1 MSKICYGCGATLQTT
16 DIEKKGYI
24 PEKKLNSSS
33 YCMRCFRMMHYGD
46 DARFSTPKEA
56 KEIINKINKDNRFVI
71 FLVDFLNINDEVIK
85 LFKSIKQRKLLVIN
99 KCELLPPSVSPQ
111 SIYNYV
117 VEHYGIKDPI
127 RIKGGTTNHGV
138 TVIKRFLEDN
148 FIKEAYVL
156 GLSNSG
162 KSTLINDMI
171 KVMGVSKNKINISEK
186 ANTTLDFIRL
196 ELSKDLLLIDSPGFI
211 LDNSL
216 SESLNGKTIKEYIIQ
231 VRENETV
238 ALIDNKYF
246 FKFEEKTPI
255 NFYTYAKCDK
265 VIHKY
270 HKLVDGLKT
279 RIELPKG
286 KCVDIV
292 IKGIG
297 FIRVKKG
304 CVVSST
310 IPKKYLEIRES
321 IFGGNN
327 E

>member
-1 MSKICYGCGATLQTT
+1 MSKICYGCGAILQTS

-24 PEKKLNSSS
+24 PANKLNDSS

-46 DARFSTPKEA
+46 EARFSTPKEA

-85 LFKSIKQRKLLVIN
+85 LFKSIKKRKLLVIN

-117 VEHYGIKDPI
+117 IEHYKISDPI
-127 RIKGGTTNHGV
+127 RVKGGTTNHGV
-138 TVIKRFLEDN
+138 GVIKRFLEDN
-148 FIKEAYVL
+148 YIKEAYVL

-162 KSTLINDMI
+162 KSTLINDMM
-171 KVMGVSKNKINISEK
+171 KVMGVDKKKINVSAK

-216 SESLNGKTIKEYIIQ
+216 SEELSSKSIKDFIIQ
-231 VRENETV
+231 VRENETISI
-238 ALIDNKYF
+238 LDGKYF

-255 NFYTYAKCDK
+255 NFYTYAKC
-265 VIHKY
+265 VNPIHKH

-279 RIELPKG
+279 RLELPHG

-292 IKGIG
+292 IRGIG
-297 FIRVKKG
+297 IIRVKKG

-310 IPKKYLEIRES
+310 VPKKYIEVRES
-321 IFGGNN
+321 IFGGSN

>member
-1 MSKICYGCGATLQTT
+1 MSKICYGCGAILQTE
-16 DIEKKGYI
+16 DVDKKGYI
-24 PEKKLNSSS
+24 PEHKLENSS

-46 DARFSTPKEA
+46 ESRFSTPKEA

-85 LFKSIKQRKLLVIN
+85 LFKSIKKRKLLVIN

-117 VEHYGIKDPI
+117 VNHYGIYDPI

-148 FIKEAYVL
+148 YIKEAYVL

-162 KSTLINDMI
+162 KSTLINDMM
-171 KVMGVSKNKINISEK
+171 KVMGSSKKTINVSSK

-216 SESLNGKTIKEYIIQ
+216 MTEMSAKKVKEFIIQ
-231 VRENETV
+231 VRENETIS
-238 ALIDNKYF
+238 LIDEKYF
-246 FKFEEKTPI
+246 VKFEEKTPI
-255 NFYTYAKCDK
+255 NFYTYAKCTNP
-265 VIHKY
+265 IHKY

-304 CVVSST
+304 CVISST
-310 IPKKYLEIRES
+310 IPKKYIEIRES

>member
-1 MSKICYGCGATLQTT
+1 MNKICYGCGAILQT
-16 DIEKKGYI
+16 DDKDKKGYI
-24 PEKKLNSSS
+24 PEKKINDAK
-33 YCMRCFRMMHYGD
+33 YCMRCFRMMHYVD
-46 DARFSTPKEA
+46 EAKFSTPKDA
-56 KEIINKINKDNRFVI
+56 KEIINKINKDKRFVI

-85 LFKSIKQRKLLVIN
+85 LFKSIKQRKLLIIN
-99 KCELLPPSVSPQ
+99 KCELLPPSISPQ
-111 SIYNYV
+111 SIYNYI
-117 VEHYGIKDPI
+117 VEHYDIKDPI

-148 FIKEAYVL
+148 YIKEAYVL

-162 KSTLINDMI
+162 KSTLINDMM
-171 KVMGVSKNKINISEK
+171 KVMGTNKTKINVSAK

-211 LDNSL
+211 LENSL
-216 SESLNGKTIKEYIIQ
+216 EEDLSGKNIKEYIIQ
-231 VRENETV
+231 VRENETISI
-238 ALIDNKYF
+238 LDGKYF

-255 NFYTYAKCDK
+255 NFYTYAKCTNP
-265 VIHKY
+265 IHKY

-304 CVVSST
+304 CVISST
-310 IPKKYLEIRES
+310 IPKKYIEIRES

>member
-1 MSKICYGCGATLQTT
+1 MNKICYGCGAILQT
-16 DIEKKGYI
+16 DDKDKKGYI
-24 PEKKLNSSS
+24 PEKKINDAK

-46 DARFSTPKEA
+46 EAKFSTPKDA
-56 KEIINKINKDNRFVI
+56 KEIINKINKDKRFVI

-85 LFKSIKQRKLLVIN
+85 LFKSIKQRKLLIIN
-99 KCELLPPSVSPQ
+99 KCELLPPSISPQ
-111 SIYNYV
+111 SIYNYI
-117 VEHYGIKDPI
+117 VEHYDIKDPI

-148 FIKEAYVL
+148 YIKEAYVL

-162 KSTLINDMI
+162 KSTLINDMM
-171 KVMGVSKNKINISEK
+171 KVMGTNKTKINVSAK

-211 LDNSL
+211 LENSL
-216 SESLNGKTIKEYIIQ
+216 EEDLSGKNIKEYIIQ
-231 VRENETV
+231 VRENETISI
-238 ALIDNKYF
+238 LDGKYF

-255 NFYTYAKCDK
+255 NFYTYAKSDN

-279 RIELPKG
+279 RLELPHG
-286 KCVDIV
+286 ECVDIV
-292 IKGIG
+292 IKGVG

-310 IPKKYLEIRES
+310 VPKKYLEIRES
-321 IFGGNN
+321 IFGGK
-327 E
+327 